1 MIAFE
6 NTYARL
12 PERFFAKRRPTPVD
26 SPLLV
31 RLNEPLAKEL
41 GLDPDW
47 LRSSAGVAMLA
58 GNDLPESAAPL
69 AQAYAGHQFGG
80 WVPQLG
86 DGRAILLGEV
96 TDRQNNRRDVQLK
109 GSGLTPFSRGGDGRA
124 TLGSVIREYLVSEA
138 MAGLKVPT
146 TRSLAAVSTGESV
159 PRQELH
165 PGGILTRIAA
175 SHIRVGTFQ
184 YFFGKTDLDGIR
196 TLADYA
202 IERHYP
208 EAATAANPYLALLEK
223 VALAQASLI
232 AQWMQLG
239 FIHGVMNT
247 DNMTISGETIDFGPC
262 AFMDVFHPDKVFS
275 SIDRQ
280 GRYAWGNQ
288 PNVGYWNLERLGET
302 LAPLIADDAA
312 TAKARIDK
320 VLDKYLLAF
329 KEAHFNG
336 FAAKLGMTSAGAD
349 EQPFIGATLQ
359 LMAHRKL
366 DFTLFFR
373 HLTRAADDGDKS
385 DLLIGL
391 GKSSIDGLD
400 DWMAAWEKITGGV
413 SEERSRVMRAHNPI
427 IIPRNHRV
435 EGAISAAEGGDYEPF
450 NRFTEALTNPYGENS
465 ALEEYERAPEPEEV
479 VCATFCGT

>member
-1 MIAFE
+1 MITFE
-6 NTYARL
+6 NTYAHL
-12 PERFFAKRRPTPVD
+12 PERFYAKLRPTPVG
-26 SPLLV
+26 SPSLV
-31 RLNEPLAKEL
+31 RLNEPLAKAL
-41 GLDPDW
+41 GLDADW
-47 LRSSAGVAMLA
+47 LRSPAGVAMLA
-58 GNDLPESAAPL
+58 GNDFPESADPL

-96 TDRQNNRRDVQLK
+96 IDRTNNRRDVQLK
-109 GSGLTPFSRGGDGRA
+109 GSGRTPFSRGGDGRA

-138 MAGLKVPT
+138 MVGLNVPT

-159 PRQELH
+159 PREEPH
-165 PGGILTRIAA
+165 PGGVLTRIAA

-184 YFFGKTDLDGIR
+184 YFFAQTDLDGTR
-196 TLADYA
+196 TLADYT

-208 EAATAANPYLALLEK
+208 EAATAANPYLALLEN

-247 DNMTISGETIDFGPC
+247 DNMAISGETIDFGPC
-262 AFMDVFHPDKVFS
+262 AFVDVFHPDKVFS
-275 SIDRQ
+275 SIDRN

-302 LAPLIADDAA
+302 LAALIADDEA
-312 TAKARIDK
+312 TAKARIDE
-320 VLDKYLLAF
+320 VLDKYLGTF
-329 KEAHFNG
+329 KETFFKG
-336 FAAKLGMTSAGAD
+336 FAAKLGMASVGAD
-349 EQPFIGATLQ
+349 GPEFISATLQ
-359 LMAHRKL
+359 LMADRKL

-373 HLTRAADDGDKS
+373 HLTRVADSASKS
-385 DLLIGL
+385 DLLAGL
-391 GKSSIDGLD
+391 GETAVDGLD
-400 DWMAAWEKITGGV
+400 DWMTAWKMLTGGA
-413 SEERSRVMRAHNPI
+413 SEERKRVMQAHNPI

-435 EGAISAAEGGDYEPF
+435 EEAISAAEACDFEPF
-450 NRFTEALTNPYGENS
+450 NRFTEALTNPYDENS
-465 ALEEYERAPEPEEV
+465 ELDHYERAPEPEEI